1 MVKNKDIAE
10 RLGINPVS
18 LSRLRSGERK
28 PSLRMMKRIETELG
42 WTMADQSA
50 AYNELDRTSYASA
63 FRRFLRDNF
72 EIPNPE
78 DQGSLNA

>member
-28 PSLRMMKRIETELG
+28 PSLRMMKRIETKLG
-42 WTMADQSA
+42 WSMTDQSA
-50 AYNELDRTSYASA
+50 AYDECDRTRYASA

-72 EIPNPE
+72 DIPNAE
-78 DQGSLNA
+78 DVGSIDA

>member
-28 PSLRMMKRIETELG
+28 PSLRMMLRIESELG
-42 WTMADQSA
+42 WSLTEQSA
-50 AYNELDRTSYASA
+50 AFDERDRKAYAGA

-72 EIPNPE
+72 DIPNSE
-78 DQGSLNA
+78 DQGSVNA